1 MKKYGI
7 AKRGFGRALRQ
18 SFSVGG
24 AVIKKIS
31 KEAAREKGAKKISD
45 IVSKKRKEYIESKK
59 ELDLKK
65 LKTLPPKKAE
75 EVKKLD
81 KESKELYKIP
91 YKDTTRAQREK
102 MAESSEVISKKLYP
116 GGFKENMEYYAKEG
130 IKGDSNPMS
139 FRKYKGKKLKG
150 KTYFERAKEAQKLRE
165 GD

>member
-45 IVSKKRKEYIESKK
+45 IVSKKRKEYIESRK

-65 LKTLPPKKAE
+65 
-75 EVKKLD
+75 
-81 KESKELYKIP
+81 
-91 YKDTTRAQREK
+91 
-102 MAESSEVISKKLYP
+102 
-116 GGFKENMEYYAKEG
+116 
-130 IKGDSNPMS
+130 
-139 FRKYKGKKLKG
+139 
-150 KTYFERAKEAQKLRE
+150 
-165 GD
+165 